1 MCFKLEKQPIQEY
14 PLSMSLLAEVFFLL
28 RILAPQGAA
37 ILVKSFTM
45 QYTKRLA
52 CIRDL
57 IMCKHISWARDI
69 HTIRLDQ
76 NGSAHRH
83 AYTPFNEKV
92 DHKSTEKQLTPLQLS
107 ISPTPPHPCC
117 QLITRC
123 ITWPLDKMYM

>member
-1 MCFKLEKQPIQEY
+1 MCFKLEKQPIKEY
-14 PLSMSLLAEVFFLL
+14 SLSMSLLAEVFFLL

-57 IMCKHISWARDI
+57 IMCKHISWARHI
-69 HTIRLDQ
+69 HTIRLYQ
-76 NGSAHRH
+76 NGSTHRH

-92 DHKSTEKQLTPLQLS
+92 AHKSTEKATH
-107 ISPTPPHPCC
+107 PTATEHFPHPYPCC